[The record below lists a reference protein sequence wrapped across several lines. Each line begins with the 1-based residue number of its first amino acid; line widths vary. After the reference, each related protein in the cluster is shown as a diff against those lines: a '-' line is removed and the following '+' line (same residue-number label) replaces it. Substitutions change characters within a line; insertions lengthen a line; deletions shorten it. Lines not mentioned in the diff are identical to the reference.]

1 MELVE
6 VWARNRRKQKQKQK
20 KIQKEV
26 ENNQQKP
33 QFHISIHWFR
43 IGE

>member
-6 VWARNRRKQKQKQK
+6 VWAKNRRKK
-20 KIQKEV
+20 KIQKEE

-33 QFHISIHWFR
+33 QFHISIHLLR
-43 IGE
+43 TGE